1 MPGRAASPG
10 PGAIFL
16 LTDYGLED
24 EFVGMLHAAVRSV
37 APLAPVVDLT
47 HGIPPFDVVA
57 GSRALARCAP
67 HLGLGVLVGVVDPG
81 VGTARRPVALGC
93 PGRPGPEGPTGPT
106 RLVGPDN
113 GLLLGAAELLG
124 GVVEAVEL
132 PRPTRSVTFD
142 GRDIFAPAAARLW
155 AGEPLG
161 ALGPSLDPASLVDL
175 PSPWL
180 ARGEGWLEAEI
191 LWVDRFGNLQLA
203 ARPEDLADAGLGSA
217 GVVLLEHP
225 GGQLPLVRVRAFEE
239 LGQHPAPR
247 KAPALGLL
255 VDANGQLAVVED
267 RGSAASTLGLV
278 AGQRVTLGR
287 APGPGPER
295 GPRVREAR

>member
-16 LTDYGLED
+16 LTDYGLQD
-24 EFVGMLHAAVRSV
+24 EFVGMLHAAIRRL

-57 GSRALARCAP
+57 GSRALVRCAP
-67 HLGLGVLVGVVDPG
+67 HLGPGVLVGVVDPG

-93 PGRPGPEGPTGPT
+93 PGRPGPGGPTGPT

-113 GLLLGAAELLG
+113 GLLLGAAEVLG

-142 GRDIFAPAAARLW
+142 GRDVFAPAAARLW

-161 ALGPSLDPASLVDL
+161 ALGPPLDPVSLVDL

-180 ARGEGWLEAEI
+180 ASGEGWLEAEV

-225 GGQLPLVRVRAFEE
+225 GGQQPLVRVGAFEE
-239 LGQHPAPR
+239 LRQYRAPHG
-247 KAPALGLL
+247 APALGLL

-267 RGSAASTLGLV
+267 RGSAASTLGLA
-278 AGQRVTLGR
+278 AGQRLRLRG
-287 APGPGPER
+287 APGAPPER
-295 GPRVREAR
+295 DPWAQEAR